1 MTPALSTRE
10 TAAKLYEAAWKA
22 EDVMVAAEDDGSI
35 DAGRLH
41 RLEQACLSAWQ
52 DYDDFVDAEG
62 IELMTE
68 ASGAVLRCAETN
80 IPLVIQD
87 ECVENSDGKLIRV
100 KQAA

>member
-1 MTPALSTRE
+1 MHPTSETRE

-22 EDVMVAAEDDGSI
+22 EDLMVKAEDDSTLDEGMM
-35 DAGRLH
+35 H
-41 RLEQACLSAWQ
+41 RLEQACLVAWQ
-52 DYDDFVDAEG
+52 DYDDFVDAED

-68 ASGAVLRCAETN
+68 ASGTVLRCAETN

-87 ECVENSDGKLIRV
+87 ECVETSDGKLIRV

>member
-1 MTPALSTRE
+1 MHPASETRE
-10 TAAKLYEAAWKA
+10 QAAKLYEAAWKA
-22 EDVMVAAEDDGSI
+22 EDVMVAAEDDGGI
-35 DAGRLH
+35 DTGRLH
-41 RLEQACLSAWQ
+41 RLEQACLAAWQ
-52 DYDDFVDAEG
+52 DYDDFVDAED

-68 ASGAVLRCAETN
+68 ASGSVIRCAETN